1 MIFKEE
7 FFIPQLPVIIKN
19 GWNSV
24 SGKKGSLD
32 VWDMS
37 EIFCEWK
44 LIFMGLQVNSR
55 EINFYSFTLSE
66 NLYLQVP

>member
-24 SGKKGSLD
+24 SGKKDRLMFGICQKSF
-32 VWDMS
+32 VS
-37 EIFCEWK
+37 E
-44 LIFMGLQVNSR
+44 S
-55 EINFYSFTLSE
+55 
-66 NLYLQVP
+66 